1 MLAILIPTFNRKKE
15 LKKNI
20 LYLLNQIEI
29 NSLSDQIILEI
40 SNNNST
46 DGTYEFLNELE
57 NEYGKLVKVFH
68 QNTNI
73 GLERNCLFLMENC
86 SASHIM
92 FLGDDDTL
100 APGYLN
106 FVLKEISTR
115 RIGAIVPGNI
125 QIFEDCKVIPAR
137 KVTKT
142 VYYKPGYLS
151 VLALSHYGHQLSGLV
166 LRNDDSTK
174 NYQQHPEY
182 KNIYPFIY
190 FLIHNALR
198 YTTIYAPGFLVQ
210 IYQSAEKDWNYN
222 KVNLLNEIFKNF
234 DLQFGKNTFKSI
246 LCQISFV
253 DKQSW
258 RLGFAKN
265 YLFLLQ
271 SYYNIMSSRD
281 ISFTFKILVHLVYV
295 FTLVKRLI
303 KKI

>member
-1 MLAILIPTFNRKKE
+1 MLTILIPTFNRIKE

-20 LYLLNQIEI
+20 FYLLNQIEI
-29 NSLSDQIILEI
+29 HSLSDKIILKI

-57 NEYGKLVKVFH
+57 GEYCTLVKVFH

-73 GLERNCLFLMENC
+73 GLERNCLFLMENL
-86 SASHIM
+86 STSHIM

-100 APGYLN
+100 APGYLK
-106 FVLKEISTR
+106 FVLKEIATR
-115 RIGAIVPGNI
+115 RIGAIIPGNL
-125 QIFEDCKVIPAR
+125 QIFEDCQVIPAR

-142 VYYKPGYLS
+142 AYYKPGYLS

-166 LRNDDSTK
+166 LRKDGLTK
-174 NYQQHPEY
+174 NYQKHPEY
-182 KNIYPFIY
+182 KNIYPFIN
-190 FLIHNALR
+190 FLIHNALI
-198 YTTIYAPGFLVQ
+198 YTTIYAPGYLVQ

-246 LCQISFV
+246 ICQISFV

-265 YLFLLQ
+265 YQFLLQ
-271 SYYNIMSSRD
+271 SYFNIMKSRE
-281 ISFTFKILVHLVYV
+281 ISFTFKILVHVVYF
-295 FTLVKRLI
+295 FTLVKRLLKRI
-303 KKI
+303 